1 MTRPWKPVKL
11 ASPHSHI
18 ELQGRRYSV
27 PFQVLAAASLRRT
40 ARSGSGTR
48 GLAAAVVVATRRLAA
63 LNLRALGGFALRSL
77 AAAVSTAVVAA
88 RVAAGLLVAAGRL
101 AAFHL
106 LALGGFALRSLA
118 AAVSAAV
125 VATVVAAGL
134 GGTAA
139 GSGSSRGAAAGSS
152 GGRSTAARGSVA
164 AGGCWGTAARRSATG
179 GLAAATTEPE
189 GVRVRAG
196 SQDQSSGSQRHP
208 FHVSVLLRQVSLRR
222 TVQFPLNKLGTGR
235 QDR

>member
-63 LNLRALGGFALRSL
+63 LNL
-77 AAAVSTAVVAA
+77 
-88 RVAAGLLVAAGRL
+88 
-101 AAFHL
+101 

-139 GSGSSRGAAAGSS
+139 VRGGSAAAGGS